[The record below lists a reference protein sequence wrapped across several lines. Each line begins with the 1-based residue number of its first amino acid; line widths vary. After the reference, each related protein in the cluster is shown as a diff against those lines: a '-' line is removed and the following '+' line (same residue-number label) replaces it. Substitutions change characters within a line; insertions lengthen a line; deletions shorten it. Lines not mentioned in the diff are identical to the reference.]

1 MLNLAIINKSNAK
14 LRQRTAVKTFFET
27 IRDRKSLEESAT
39 RLWFGS
45 LPFKMSEE
53 AIPLFSFENY
63 RKNFRE
69 DYQLHPFYT
78 WRKVVK
84 HVAKP
89 HVDLLRLSSED
100 ETEKVPEILGIVMC
114 LGRLFVRAKIS
125 PTRYR
130 PRWTGYE
137 VFVDNSLNLWMI
149 FDKAS
154 ISSPDKDRHPY
165 RCLLSNPI
173 RLEQYVSGEEITDFV
188 DIARLCHL
196 YDIDTPFGASISE
209 VANTACDSSIRLE
222 KLQVDQIDRR
232 DELIFR
238 QKSDEGGSRN
248 PRYRWRAPE
257 PPLESPMSTY
267 SSLGDIE

>member
-1 MLNLAIINKSNAK
+1 
-14 LRQRTAVKTFFET
+14 
-27 IRDRKSLEESAT
+27 
-39 RLWFGS
+39 
-45 LPFKMSEE
+45 MSEE
-53 AIPLFSFENY
+53 AIPLFFFENY
-63 RKNFRE
+63 GKRPRE
-69 DYQLHPFYT
+69 DYQLHPCYT
-78 WRKVVK
+78 WRKGVK
-84 HVAKP
+84 HVEKP

-114 LGRLFVRAKIS
+114 LGRLFVRAKIL

-165 RCLLSNPI
+165 RCLLSNPF
-173 RLEQYVSGEEITDFV
+173 RLEQYVSGEENTDFV

-196 YDIDTPFGASISE
+196 HDIDARLGASIEE
-209 VANTACDSSIRLE
+209 VANTACDTSIRFE

-238 QKSDEGGSRN
+238 QKSDEGGSGS

-257 PPLESPMSTY
+257 PPLGTPTSTH
-267 SSLGDIE
+267 SSLGDIGSPLDQGRAPGLPLGTIWSKHRSLGDIE